1 MPKKSNEFD
10 KLTASEFDRLTLNN
24 FELLFLGAA
33 SGLPL
38 NLEEP
43 FTKLPHWKVKQTIL
57 THFMPGQEKKEKSI
71 IAMAKKYEVSP
82 MANLAF
88 GGKNFRLAKD
98 GMRVK

>member
-1 MPKKSNEFD
+1 MPKKSTSD
-10 KLTASEFDRLTLNN
+10 
-24 FELLFLGAA
+24 FELLFLGTA

-43 FTKLPHWKVKQTIL
+43 FTKLQHWKVKKTIL
-57 THFMPGQEKKEKSI
+57 THFLPGLEKKEKGLI
-71 IAMAKKYEVSP
+71 TQAKKSGVSP

-98 GMRVK
+98 GMRVR